1 MSVITYSCYFL
12 LSILCISLHACNARP
27 LADIDKKPEKKF
39 QIISN
44 QTSDQKEISVTIVSK
59 ADSSS
64 SNEFGAAKEDS
75 IAKTDQLDDNAQKL
89 KDSRAKQK
97 SMSDEKV
104 KDSGAALKESLVSVS
119 WPVPQKK
126 RGETHPG
133 FNLDYSPPKTHPPS
147 HN

>member
-1 MSVITYSCYFL
+1 LLGITWQLFLITYFL
-12 LSILCISLHACNARP
+12 G
-27 LADIDKKPEKKF
+27 F
-39 QIISN
+39 V

-89 KDSRAKQK
+89 KDSKAKQK

-104 KDSGAALKESLVSVS
+104 KDSGAAHKESLVSVS